1 MGAAI
6 AAIEPGATERQVAA
20 ACHRAMIEA
29 GGTFPGFGP
38 FIRSTRRLG
47 EEHTSWSDAALAEGD
62 AVFLELSGCVGR
74 YHAPLGRLIHVG
86 RLPEGT
92 TAMAALCRDAFAAVL
107 DALRPGALARE
118 VYAAWQS
125 VVDGAGLA
133 HYRRHHCGYAV
144 GIGVPPS
151 WPAIG
156 RASGRERG
164 CKSV

>member
-1 MGAAI
+1 MAAAI
-6 AAIEPGATERQVAA
+6 AAVQPGATERQVAA
-20 ACHRAMIEA
+20 ACHQAMIEA

-92 TAMAALCRDAFAAVL
+92 TAMRSEEHTYELPSLMRISSAVF
-107 DALRPGALARE
+107 
-118 VYAAWQS
+118 
-125 VVDGAGLA
+125 
-133 HYRRHHCGYAV
+133 C
-144 GIGVPPS
+144 
-151 WPAIG
+151 
-156 RASGRERG
+156 
-164 CKSV
+164 

>member
-1 MGAAI
+1 MAAAI
-6 AAIEPGATERQVAA
+6 AAVQPGATERQVAA
-20 ACHRAMIEA
+20 ACHQAMIEA

-107 DALRPGALARE
+107 DALRPCALARE
-118 VYAAWQS
+118 VYGAWRS

-133 HYRRHHCGYAV
+133 HSRRPHCRRSA
-144 GIGVPPS
+144 
-151 WPAIG
+151 
-156 RASGRERG
+156 ERG
-164 CKSV
+164 VG

>member
-1 MGAAI
+1 
-6 AAIEPGATERQVAA
+6 
-20 ACHRAMIEA
+20 MIEA

-92 TAMAALCRDAFAAVL
+92 TAMAALCRDAFAARS
-107 DALRPGALARE
+107 DE
-118 VYAAWQS
+118 
-125 VVDGAGLA
+125 
-133 HYRRHHCGYAV
+133 RRV
-144 GIGVPPS
+144 GK
-151 WPAIG
+151 
-156 RASGRERG
+156 G
-164 CKSV
+164 CVRQFISRW